1 MRVTGE
7 SRKGSLGVVGFPTS
21 TDPINGV
28 VVAAVV
34 AVVVVA
40 VVVAV
45 AVAEE
50 VDEPRRA
57 GLFLVLLLS
66 LLRGM
71 STREEGEEKGGRP
84 GFTRA
89 AVGEEM

>member
-1 MRVTGE
+1 MTGE
-7 SRKGSLGVVGFPTS
+7 LRKGSLGVVGFPTS
-21 TDPINGV
+21 TDPMNGG

-40 VVVAV
+40 V

-50 VDEPRRA
+50 ADEPRRA